1 MAALSMPSIHPNR
14 IRGKE
19 KRSCDGVER
28 FFFFSPSLFWNMF
41 VSSPCVFASASD
53 DRTARVWDTR
63 VHRRNAAHTLEHAYQ
78 VTSIAYSSHH
88 FVYTGSI
95 DNTIVAWDIRQP
107 GEKVF
112 GLLGHTDT
120 ISCLALHPDHETHLL
135 SHSMDGTL
143 RTWDIRP
150 FCDKTKRHC
159 KTFCGATHNAERRL
173 LKCAWSRD
181 GKMVTGGSADRMV
194 HIWDELTTEELYLLP
209 GHSGCVNTVVFH
221 PKENIIASG
230 SSDKSIYVGELG

>member
-194 HIWDELTTEELYLLP
+194 HIW
-209 GHSGCVNTVVFH
+209 
-221 PKENIIASG
+221 
-230 SSDKSIYVGELG
+230 